1 MPTKSRKRRSGLAA
15 LLAAALI
22 LTSCQTTGTSGPDPE
37 LVACRSFEPV
47 TWSAKDTP
55 ETIKQIK
62 AHNAAWAAVC
72 EERS

>member
-1 MPTKSRKRRSGLAA
+1 MPKNSSERRSMLAA
-15 LLAAALI
+15 WLATALI

-47 TWSAKDTP
+47 TWSATDTP
-55 ETIKQIK
+55 KTIKQIK

-72 EERS
+72 GETS